1 MPDRTPNVVYVFAD
15 QWPAHVAGFAGNP
28 DVRTPNIDRFASQS
42 VTCRRAIANTPVCTP
57 SRASLLT
64 GLFPHRHGLF
74 LNDAPLDPAL
84 HTMGEHF
91 AAAGYDTGYIGK
103 WHVDGHGRK
112 AYIPPE
118 RRHGFRHWKVLEC
131 THDYNASMYYAGD
144 DPTPRRWDG
153 YDALAQADDAAAFV
167 RDAEGPFLLMLS
179 WGPPH
184 NPYDTAPERF
194 LELYDPATLSLRP
207 NVPEAH
213 AEATREVLAGFY
225 AHCTA
230 LDEAFGRVL
239 SAIDE
244 AGLAEDTIVVFTADH
259 GDHLGAHYLAEK
271 QSPLDEALR
280 IPFLVRRPGDL
291 PPHTNDTVIGVVDH
305 FQTVC
310 GLTGLPQPPAAQ
322 GRDLSVHLRTGTTPQ
337 ENHALCA
344 SYHVFGTWPMQSQ
357 RKPVPELFSAREYR
371 GVRTE
376 RYTYCEDLDG
386 PWLLFD
392 NEADP
397 YQMDNLVGRAEH
409 EALQAGLAATLHAL
423 RDRYGDEFLP
433 GMEYV
438 RRWGYEVDET
448 GTIPIEDDS
457 GGQPTTRS
465 GSSLRRR

>member
-1 MPDRTPNVVYVFAD
+1 MPDRTPNIVYVFAD
-15 QWPAHVAGFAGNP
+15 QWPAHVAGFASHP
-28 DVRTPNIDRFASQS
+28 DVLTPNLDRFAAES
-42 VTCRRAIANTPVCTP
+42 VNCRRAIANTPVCTP

-64 GLFPHRHGLF
+64 GLLPHRHGLF
-74 LNDAPLDPAL
+74 LNDAPLNPAL
-84 HTMGEHF
+84 HTVGEHF

-103 WHVDGHGRK
+103 WHVDGHGRR

-131 THDYNASMYYAGD
+131 THDYNASMYYDGD
-144 DPTPRRWDG
+144 DPTPRFWEG
-153 YDALAQADDAAAFV
+153 YDALAQADDAADFV
-167 RDAEGPFLLMLS
+167 RGAEGPFLLMLS

-194 LELYDPATLSLRP
+194 RELYDAATLELRS
-207 NVPEAH
+207 NVPEEH
-213 AEATREVLAGFY
+213 AAATREVLAGFY

-239 SAIDE
+239 SALDE

-280 IPFLVRRPGDL
+280 VPLLVRWPDELRP
-291 PPHTNDTVIGVVDH
+291 HANDTVIGVVDH
-305 FQTVC
+305 FQTIC
-310 GLTGLPQPPAAQ
+310 GLAGLVQPPAAQ
-322 GRDLSVHLRTGTTPQ
+322 GRDLSAHLREGTKPE
-337 ENHALCA
+337 ENVALCA
-344 SYHVFGTWPMQSQ
+344 SYHAFGTWPMQSQ
-357 RKPVPELFSAREYR
+357 RKPVPELFRARDYR

-397 YQMDNLVGRAEH
+397 YQLDNLVGRAGRAAL
-409 EALQAGLAATLHAL
+409 EAELAAMLHAL
-423 RDRYGDEFLP
+423 LERYGDDFRP
-433 GMEYV
+433 GIDYV
-438 RRWGYEVDET
+438 RRWGYEVDDS
-448 GTIPIEDDS
+448 GTIPIVDDS
-457 GGQPTTRS
+457 GGQPGPGPR
-465 GSSLRRR
+465 

>member
-1 MPDRTPNVVYVFAD
+1 MSHRTPSVVYVFAD
-15 QWPAHVAGFAGNP
+15 QWPAHVAGFATHP
-28 DVRTPNIDRFASQS
+28 DVRTPNLDRFAEQS

-91 AAAGYDTGYIGK
+91 AAAGYDTGYVGK

-144 DPTPRRWDG
+144 DPTPRFWDG
-153 YDALAQADDAAAFV
+153 YDALAQADDAAAFI
-167 RDAEGPFLLMLS
+167 RSADRPSLLMLS

-194 LELYDPATLSLRP
+194 RGLYDPATLELRP

-213 AEATREVLAGFY
+213 AAATREVLAGFY

-244 AGLAEDTIVVFTADH
+244 AGLADDTIVVFTADH

-280 IPFLVRRPGDL
+280 IPLLVRWPGEL
-291 PPHTNDTVIGVVDH
+291 PVHANDTVIGVVDH
-305 FQTVC
+305 FQTIC
-310 GLTGLPQPPAAQ
+310 GLAGLPQPPAAQ
-322 GRDLSVHLRTGTTPQ
+322 GRDLSAQLRAAAKPE
-337 ENHALCA
+337 ENLAPCA
-344 SYHVFGTWPMQSQ
+344 SYHAFGTWPRQSEH
-357 RKPVPELFSAREYR
+357 KPVPDLFRARDYR

-392 NEADP
+392 NETDP
-397 YQMDNLVGRAEH
+397 YQLDNLVGHEEH
-409 EALQAGLAATLHAL
+409 AGLQAELAAKLHEL
-423 RDRYGDEFLP
+423 LDRFGDDFRP

-448 GTIPIEDDS
+448 GTIPTVDDS
-457 GGQPTTRS
+457 GGQPGPGAT
-465 GSSLRRR
+465 